1 MKIPYYPGCTLKTS
15 AKNLEVSALESAKV
29 LGVELVELP
38 RWNCCGAVFSMATDD
53 LIHQLAPIRNLI
65 RVQEMNEKG
74 IVENEN
80 RVVVL
85 CSMCFNTLKRSNM
98 FVKEDKER
106 LEKINNFLSDTEEP
120 YQGNI
125 EVIHFL
131 ELLKNDIGFDRV
143 AEKVKK
149 PLKNLKIAPYYGCLL
164 LRPEEI
170 AIDNPQSPK
179 VLENLLEA
187 LGATVVDTQFK
198 TRCCGSYQTVNRKEL
213 VAELAYDILNQV
225 KISGADCVVTSCP
238 LCMFNLDTRQEEVKK
253 AHPEFKTIPV
263 FYFTQLMAL
272 AFDLGESFYRF
283 DLNYVNPKPLLSE
296 KNLLKT

>member
-296 KNLLKT
+296 KIF